1 MAGRCAVAVVL
12 VWGFWAVAGCGK
24 KDTGATGPQATYE
37 QHCAR
42 CHARAG
48 EPGGPDIGGS
58 KGPPLKDVP
67 NRPGRTKEW
76 VADYIRDPKSVKP
89 DAKMMPAFKDT
100 LTDAQINELAEW
112 LTTKK

>member
-1 MAGRCAVAVVL
+1 MTGRCAVAIVL
-12 VWGFWAVAGCGK
+12 VWCVSAVIGCGK
-24 KDTGATGPQATYE
+24 GEPVAAGPQGTYD

-48 EPGGPDIGGS
+48 QPGGPDIGGS
-58 KGPPLKDVP
+58 KGPPLSDVP

-89 DAKMMPAFKDT
+89 DAKMMPAFRGT
-100 LTDAQINELAEW
+100 LTEAQINELAEW